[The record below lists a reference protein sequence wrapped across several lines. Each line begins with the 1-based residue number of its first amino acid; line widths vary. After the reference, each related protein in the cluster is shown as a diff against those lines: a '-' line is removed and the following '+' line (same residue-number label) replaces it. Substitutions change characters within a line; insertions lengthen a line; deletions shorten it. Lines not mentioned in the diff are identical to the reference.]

1 VPSLRVEKKAKT
13 ELRHAQYQLGK
24 WALCHTRT
32 ASASGAAFVR
42 PRFPNYTT
50 ATGCMDCAGRDSAFA
65 MRRCFSYIWLMDPAC
80 ISSLLLLLLLTIPSR
95 LAKRSGCF
103 ASPYP
108 RTAASR
114 IAVGTSRTARLVVQ
128 RMSSFETRR
137 LVKYGSSPQHVG
149 KVRRQQRPDQ
159 KIGRRGPDKIR
170 GGALVARTRGSY
182 RGSA

>member
-50 ATGCMDCAGRDSAFA
+50 GIGCMDCAGRDSAFA

-80 ISSLLLLLLLTIPSR
+80 ISSLLVLLLLTIPSR
-95 LAKRSGCF
+95 LPKRSGCF
-103 ASPYP
+103 ASPYS
-108 RTAASR
+108 RTATSR
-114 IAVGTSRTARLVVQ
+114 IAAENKLDCSLSCSTHVQFQDAIASQIWIFTA
-128 RMSSFETRR
+128 TCW
-137 LVKYGSSPQHVG
+137 
-149 KVRRQQRPDQ
+149 
-159 KIGRRGPDKIR
+159 
-170 GGALVARTRGSY
+170 
-182 RGSA
+182 

>member
-1 VPSLRVEKKAKT
+1 MHNINWASGRYVIPVPHLLQGQPLFGPGFLTIPQPQVVWIAQVETRPSL
-13 ELRHAQYQLGK
+13 
-24 WALCHTRT
+24 
-32 ASASGAAFVR
+32 
-42 PRFPNYTT
+42 
-50 ATGCMDCAGRDSAFA
+50 A